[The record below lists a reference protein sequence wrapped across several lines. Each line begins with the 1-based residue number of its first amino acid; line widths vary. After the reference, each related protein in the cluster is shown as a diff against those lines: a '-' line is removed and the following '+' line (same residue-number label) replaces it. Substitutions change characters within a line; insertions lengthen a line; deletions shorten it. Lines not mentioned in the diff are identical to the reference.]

1 MQQTEATQPIFPLH
15 EIIEELSQQLAEK
28 YVFPEKAQETTAN
41 LRQHLDQGIY
51 DDVRDGEALARMIT
65 EHMRSVS
72 HDKHLSFS
80 YRAEGFSAFVD
91 DNETYTP
98 EEIERIRQK
107 RKYNYGLKKIEIL
120 EGNIGFFQLDEFVH
134 PHVAGET
141 MNAAMTFLAHT
152 DALII
157 DLRSNGGGDAAMVQ
171 FLCSYF
177 FDAFEAE
184 HIQLNGL
191 YDRRKDQLRQYWV
204 FPYVPGT
211 RYLDKPVYLLTS
223 PRTFSAAEA
232 FAYDLQQLKRA
243 LVVGESTGGGAHAG
257 LFYPITTHFLAFI
270 PTFRAINPISG
281 TNWEGVGVQPD
292 FPVSPE
298 EALDIAY
305 QKAKTQV
312 S

>member
-1 MQQTEATQPIFPLH
+1 MQQTEAPQPIFPFH
-15 EIIEELSQQLAEK
+15 EIIEVLSQQLTEK
-28 YVFPEKAQETTAN
+28 YVFPEKAQEIAAR
-41 LRQHLDQGIY
+41 LRQNLD
-51 DDVRDGEALARMIT
+51 L
-65 EHMRSVS
+65 
-72 HDKHLSFS
+72 
-80 YRAEGFSAFVD
+80 
-91 DNETYTP
+91 N
-98 EEIERIRQK
+98 
-107 RKYNYGLKKIEIL
+107 
-120 EGNIGFFQLDEFVH
+120 EFVH

-141 MNAAMTFLAHT
+141 MHAAMTFLAHT

-191 YDRRKDQLRQYWV
+191 YDRRKDLLQQFWV

-211 RYLDKPVYLLTS
+211 RYLDKPLYLLTS
-223 PRTFSAAEA
+223 QRTFSAAEE

-243 LVVGESTGGGAHAG
+243 LVVGERTSGGAHAG
-257 LFYPITTHFLAFI
+257 LFYPVMTHFMAFI

-292 FPVSPE
+292 LPVAPE
-298 EALDIAY
+298 EALDVTY
-305 QKAKTQV
+305 QRAKAQV